1 MNGLPNPNIT
11 RRTAL
16 IGMGGAGLAAFLA
29 ACSAGGG
36 TGPAAQKLSF
46 WMDSTFADSL
56 EKAVAGFREEF
67 GVTLDIQP
75 TAYGDIIGNYLQ
87 GAPGGSGP
95 DLADFNIDHLG
106 PLSQASL
113 AAPLDFGDK
122 LSNLDPR
129 AVAGYTVDGQML
141 GMPLVMEST
150 NMWRNPSLIPDAAAD
165 WAALATAAANLVG
178 KAEYPLV
185 MDTGGY
191 TLAGMLT
198 AFGGYVFKQ
207 NADGSYDV
215 NDVGLDNPGSIAAFQ
230 FIADGVAGGWIKP
243 GLEMENAGDAWANNQ
258 IGMHFSGPWMYGPYS
273 EGGAEFAIDAVPNGP
288 GGTAVPW
295 LSARGLVVNPVSKN
309 AALASTFLTEYLAA
323 NEPMAIFAE
332 GTSKQSAWL
341 PVQESAAS
349 DVTRSFSAAAVNAQP
364 IPQNA
369 ELAGYWTPSED
380 AVNLLLQGQSTPA
393 EIAGNLAAQLR
404 DAVAAA
410 K

>member
-1 MNGLPNPNIT
+1 MNGLPNPQLT

-16 IGMGGAGLAAFLA
+16 IGMGGAGIAAFLA
-29 ACSAGGG
+29 ACTAGG
-36 TGPAAQKLSF
+36 TTPAATQKLTF
-46 WMDSTFADSL
+46 WMDSVFAEAL
-56 EKAVAGFREEF
+56 EKAVTDFRDEF
-67 GVTLDIQP
+67 GVSLDIQP

-106 PLSQASL
+106 PLSKASL

-122 LSNLDPR
+122 LASLDPR

-141 GMPLVMEST
+141 GMPLVLEST
-150 NMWRNPSLIPDAAAD
+150 NVWRNPSLIPDPVTD
-165 WAALATAAANLVG
+165 WAAVATTAADLQG
-178 KAEYPLV
+178 KVEYPFV
-185 MDTGGY
+185 MDGGGY

-207 NADGSYDV
+207 NPDGSYDV

-230 FIADGVAGGWIKP
+230 FLADGVAAGWIKF
-243 GLEMENAGDAWANNQ
+243 GLEMENVGDAWAENQ
-258 IGMHFSGPWMYGPYS
+258 VGLHFSGPWMYNAYAD
-273 EGGAEFAIDAVPNGP
+273 GGAEFAVDAVPNGP

-309 AALASTFLTEYLAA
+309 AALAATFLTEYLAA
-323 NEPMAIFAE
+323 NDPMATFAE
-332 GTSKQSAWL
+332 ETAKQSAWL
-341 PVQESAAS
+341 PVQETAANDATRAFSAAS
-349 DVTRSFSAAAVNAQP
+349 VNAQP

-380 AVNLLLQGQSTPA
+380 AVNLVLQGQSTPA
-393 EIAGNLAAQLR
+393 EICGNLAAQLR

-410 K
+410 Q

>member
-1 MNGLPNPNIT
+1 MNGLPNPHIT

-16 IGMGGAGLAAFLA
+16 IGMGGAGIAAFLA

-36 TGPAAQKLSF
+36 AAPAAQKLSF
-46 WMDSTFADSL
+46 WMDSVFAEAL

-95 DLADFNIDHLG
+95 DMADFNIDHLG

-122 LSNLDPR
+122 LSNFDSR

-150 NMWRNPSLIPDAAAD
+150 NVWRNPTLVPDAVTD
-165 WAALATAAANLVG
+165 WGTLASVAANLQG
-178 KAEYPLV
+178 KVEYPFV
-185 MDTGGY
+185 MDGGGY

-230 FIADGVAGGWIKP
+230 FLADGVAAGWIKF
-243 GLEMENAGDAWANNQ
+243 GLEMENVGDAWAENQ
-258 IGMHFSGPWMYGPYS
+258 VGLHFSGPWMYAAYS
-273 EGGAEFAIDAVPNGP
+273 EGGAEFVIDAVPNGP

-323 NEPMAIFAE
+323 NDPMAILAE
-332 GTSKQSAWL
+332 GTAKQSAWV
-341 PVQESAAS
+341 PVQESAAN
-349 DVTRSFSAAAVNAQP
+349 DATTAFSAAAVNAQP

-380 AVNLLLQGQSTPA
+380 AVNLILQGQSTPS
-393 EIAGNLAAQLR
+393 EVAGNLAAQLR

-410 K
+410 Q